1 MTMGAKLQGCPRRM
15 KQKRTG
21 GKRRFN
27 LNQPIRNRK
36 ILSLKTSCGR
46 LSPLQCWRSWR
57 VRGWEGTYGS
67 HEKEGKALVFGLLSF
82 LFCPFWGLVRVK
94 NKRIFLVGFLGNCFN
109 NFPKYLGFT

>member
-57 VRGWEGTYGS
+57 VWGVGGN
-67 HEKEGKALVFGLLSF
+67 HLLHQKEGKQGLFGDPS
-82 LFCPFWGLVRVK
+82 LFFFPFCVCVPGK
-94 NKRIFLVGFLGNCFN
+94 NKK
-109 NFPKYLGFT
+109 NFF

>member
-57 VRGWEGTYGS
+57 VGGLGGNHCS
-67 HEKEGKALVFGLLSF
+67 HQKGGKRVVFGVLSF
-82 LFCPFWGLVRVK
+82 PFCPFGVLCPVK
-94 NKRIFLVGFLGNCFN
+94 NKEIFLVWLRCHR
-109 NFPKYLGFT
+109 LHTSS